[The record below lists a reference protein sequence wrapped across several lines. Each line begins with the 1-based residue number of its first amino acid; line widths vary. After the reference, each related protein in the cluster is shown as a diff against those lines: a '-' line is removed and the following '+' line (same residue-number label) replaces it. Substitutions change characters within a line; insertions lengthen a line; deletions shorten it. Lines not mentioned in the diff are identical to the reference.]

1 MLNRKDRMLALAACF
16 TAFAGFAGA
25 DLVTNGS
32 FELSD
37 IADGTSTDANPA
49 LSGWTVTRDL
59 DGLGGT
65 SNVFLHDRTFFGV
78 GLTGA
83 VAPGTNEAVDGTQ
96 FVAFNANQGAGTG
109 MLSQDLATV
118 IGQEYT
124 VQFSIAG
131 AFSSGQQSVTVD
143 AGGINSLTQGAT
155 DGAWTTHSFNFVAT
169 GTTTALTISD
179 NLGAGSSIDN
189 DLLVDAVSV
198 NEVPEPGSLA
208 LLGLG
213 GLLVARRRK

>member
-1 MLNRKDRMLALAACF
+1 MLHQKKLTLTAAALFAAC
-16 TAFAGFAGA
+16 TGFAGA

-37 IADGTSTDANPA
+37 IPDGTSTDANPA
-49 LSGWTVTRDL
+49 LAGWTVTRDL

-65 SNVFLHDRTFFGV
+65 SNVFLHDRSFFGV
-78 GLTGA
+78 SLVGA
-83 VAPGTNEAVDGTQ
+83 VDPGTNEAFDGSQ
-96 FVAFNANQGAGTG
+96 FIALNANQGAGTG
-109 MLSQDLATV
+109 VLSQDLTTV

-131 AFSSGQQSVTVD
+131 AFSSGQQSIVVD
-143 AGGINSLTQGAT
+143 AGGINSLTQAAT

-169 GTTTALTISD
+169 NTTTALTISD

-189 DLLVDAVSV
+189 DLMVDAISV

-208 LLGLG
+208 LLGLS
-213 GLLVARRRK
+213 GLLIARRRR